1 MDTSSPPVAA
11 ASHGCT
17 SATAYDRVSPGAR
30 LSSIS
35 GVIPAAAAT
44 TATQAKESVRL
55 HSQSRASVPS
65 CMDASQLEA
74 SEPRPGATYCRPRDS
89 SPVGCPV
96 QGARAQPRADDV
108 GSGAPAETPAAPMW
122 LPSQTARSSTT
133 CAERADVVAEA
144 PARRRG
150 LAVERGRRGV
160 ELASNSS
167 RHALASSTVR
177 ARVWVMCSERVEAG
191 LRLPAPDPST
201 SGRPAARAPRCWP
214 RSAGRTGRPPR
225 GRRATGS

>member
-1 MDTSSPPVAA
+1 MEMSSPPVAA
-11 ASHGCT
+11 ASHECT
-17 SATAYDRVSPGAR
+17 SATAYDRVSPAAR
-30 LSSIS
+30 SSSIS

-122 LPSQTARSSTT
+122 LPSQTARSSNLR
-133 CAERADVVAEA
+133 RARGRCRGSPSPSSWPCRRAGS
-144 PARRRG
+144 PRRRACEQ
-150 LAVERGRRGV
+150 LLTPR
-160 ELASNSS
+160 
-167 RHALASSTVR
+167 LASSTVR
-177 ARVWVMCSERVEAG
+177 ARVWVMCSERVQAG

-201 SGRPAARAPRCWP
+201 SGRPAARAPRYWP

-225 GRRATGS
+225 GRRATGP

>member
-11 ASHGCT
+11 ASHECT

-30 LSSIS
+30 SSSIS

-89 SPVGCPV
+89 SPVRYPV

-108 GSGAPAETPAAPMW
+108 GSGAPAETH
-122 LPSQTARSSTT
+122 SG
-133 CAERADVVAEA
+133 ADVAALPDRAVVDHLRRARGRCRGSPSA
-144 PARRRG
+144 SSWPCRRAGSPRRRACEQ
-150 LAVERGRRGV
+150 LLTPR
-160 ELASNSS
+160 
-167 RHALASSTVR
+167 LASSTVR
-177 ARVWVMCSERVEAG
+177 ARVWVMCSERVQAG

-225 GRRATGS
+225 GRRATGP